1 MTNERLRVA
10 IAGLGGA
17 SRAMLEAFA
26 KSPHFTIAGGAD
38 PNAVARERFTRN
50 TGAPT
55 YSTFHE
61 MSSQIDAEVIYIA
74 TPTDLHE
81 EQTLEASSRG
91 FHVLVEKP
99 VAATIPAALRM
110 IETAEAQGAVL
121 MVCHKRSA
129 DRPILTMW
137 DRLAS
142 GDLGRLRSVH
152 RWHFSD
158 WFYRPRRPGELD
170 PVEGG
175 VVLRQGS
182 HEFDILRLLAGGQAS
197 HVRGWITGDDAH
209 RPGEG
214 AYLAV
219 VDFESGVS
227 ATSVYSGSDHF
238 NSDEFTFG
246 LLPAEV
252 VGASRRRLRQAAAD
266 GTPETVLK
274 SDLRPVA
281 GDHSVYGF
289 TLVSCEGGDM
299 RPAPGGGVWLYDDG
313 GRHEIRH
320 PGLAGGAFVVEELY
334 LAVTA
339 GQKPLHDGR
348 WGLANLELCLGV
360 RESAASGGPVKLSE
374 QGSVPSSV
382 LERLVSRL
390 DPLSKSG

>member
-1 MTNERLRVA
+1 MNDERLRVG

-17 SRAMLEAFA
+17 STAMLDAFA
-26 KSPHFTIAGGAD
+26 ESPHFIVAGGAD
-38 PNAVARERFTRN
+38 PNPVARERFSESV
-50 TGAPT
+50 GAPT

-61 MSSQIDAEVIYIA
+61 MCCHIDAEVMYIA

-81 EQTLEASSRG
+81 EQTLEASSAG

-99 VAATIPAALRM
+99 VAASLPAALRM
-110 IETAEAQGAVL
+110 IETAEAHGAVL

-137 DRLAS
+137 NRLAS

-170 PVEGG
+170 AADGG

-182 HEFDILRLLAGGQAS
+182 HEFDILRLLAGGQARY
-197 HVRGWITGDDAH
+197 VRGWITGEDAH
-209 RPGEG
+209 RRGEG
-214 AYLAV
+214 SYLAV

-227 ATSVYSGSDHF
+227 TTSVYSGSDHF

-246 LLPAEV
+246 LLPAEG

-266 GTPETVLK
+266 GTPEAVLK
-274 SDLRPVA
+274 SKPRPVA

-299 RPAPGGGVWLYDDG
+299 RPAPGGGVWLYDES

-339 GQKPLHDGR
+339 GERPFHDGR

-382 LERLVSRL
+382 LERLVSDVDLRGKL
-390 DPLSKSG
+390 G